1 MSESNVLTQ
10 IIEGVLEDVEKRV
23 IPIKQLREQLEN
35 APKLRG
41 AFKALNQDGMRL
53 IAEVKRSSP
62 SKGNLAEIADPK
74 ELASKYQEGGAD
86 VISVL
91 TEERRFKGSIADLV
105 SVRSCVD
112 LPVLRKDFIVT
123 EFQVLESRILGA
135 DLILLIVAGLSK
147 SQLIDFYQLSTELGM
162 DVLVEVHD
170 LDEAEKA
177 LDIGAKIIG
186 VNSRNLKTLEVSE
199 KAFEIIL
206 PALPAQI
213 LKVAESGISNR
224 QQVALVEQL
233 GAKAVLVGESL
244 VRAGNPVHTIKELLN
259 R

>member
-10 IIEGVLEDVEKRV
+10 IIEGVLEDVEKRFV
-23 IPIKQLREQLEN
+23 PIKQLREQLEN

-41 AFKALNQDGMRL
+41 AFKALSQDGMRL

-112 LPVLRKDFIVT
+112 IPVLRKDFIVT

-170 LDEAEKA
+170 LDEVEKA

>member
-10 IIEGVLEDVEKRV
+10 IIEGVLEDVEKRFV
-23 IPIKQLREQLEN
+23 PIKQLREQLEN

-41 AFKALNQDGMRL
+41 AFKALSQDGMRL

-91 TEERRFKGSIADLV
+91 TEERRFKGSIDDLV

-112 LPVLRKDFIVT
+112 IPVLRKDFIVT

-186 VNSRNLKTLEVSE
+186 VNSRNLKTLEVRE
-199 KAFEIIL
+199 KTFEIIL
-206 PALPAQI
+206 PVLPAQI